1 MSVASYVECAIAI
14 TARHGEAGA
23 QHLRLYLHEAG
34 IDVVA
39 VDQDQAEHA
48 VAAWTR
54 YGRGRHRARPNYGD
68 CFAYALA
75 ASRGAPLLYVGDDFT
90 ATDLAAA

>member
-1 MSVASYVECAIAI
+1 MSAASYVECAIAI